1 MELISEIFNNPIMQ
15 SMILGPIMGVV
26 FAALF
31 AGLTQSPTSQAPMSV
46 LQTQEVYITRVVEHR
61 GQRSDSE
68 AGWVILIAA
77 GIALLFVLWKYAI
90 YVNEIHQIIGFCLLT
105 VLSFSA
111 TAIFLS
117 YLKGQFT
124 SEEWG
129 VYLVSPLLL
138 LVGCWY
144 LLDRAH
150 STFDPEI
157 TKLALQN
164 NLWNFYAKSLTDFG
178 RNFMFAHVVG
188 VIILCLVIL
197 FSFMALLHYLSLMN
211 QRSAGAMSGLWFFI
225 TRATMFFSGK
235 SWLVA
240 STLLIILAY
249 IGIEPKAGASWLT
262 KISINK

>member
-1 MELISEIFNNPIMQ
+1 MEFISELFINPIMQ

-31 AGLTQSPTSQAPMSV
+31 AGLTKSPTNQAPITV
-46 LQTQEVYITRVVEHR
+46 VQTREVYVTRVVER
-61 GQRSDSE
+61 QGQRSNSE
-68 AGWVILIAA
+68 EGGGILVAA
-77 GIALLFVLWKYAI
+77 GFVLLFVLWKYAI
-90 YVNEIHQIIGFCLLT
+90 YVNEIHQIIGFALLT

-124 SEEWG
+124 SEEWW
-129 VYLVSPLLL
+129 VYLISPLIL
-138 LVGCWY
+138 LVGCLY
-144 LLDRAH
+144 LLNLAH

-157 TKLALQN
+157 TKLALQT
-164 NLWNFYAKSLTDFG
+164 NLWDFYTKSLTDFG
-178 RNFMFAHVVG
+178 RNFMIAHVGG
-188 VIILCLVIL
+188 VITLCLVIL

-225 TRATMFFSGK
+225 TKATMFFSGK
-235 SWLVA
+235 AWLVA
-240 STLLIILAY
+240 ATILIIFSY

-262 KISINK
+262 KN

>member
-1 MELISEIFNNPIMQ
+1 MELTLELFSNPIMQ

-26 FAALF
+26 IAALF
-31 AGLTQSPTSQAPMSV
+31 AGLNQSPTRQVPITV
-46 LQTQEVYITRVVEHR
+46 VHTHEVYVTRAVERR
-61 GQRSDSE
+61 GQRSNSDE
-68 AGWVILIAA
+68 GGRILFAA
-77 GIALLFVLWKYAI
+77 GFALLFVLWKYAI
-90 YVNEIHQIIGFCLLT
+90 YINEIHQFIGFGLLT

-124 SEEWG
+124 SEEWW

-138 LVGCWY
+138 LLGCLY
-144 LLDRAH
+144 LLNLAH

-164 NLWNFYAKSLTDFG
+164 NLWQFYTKSLTDYG
-178 RNFMFAHVVG
+178 RNFMFAHLGG
-188 VIILCLVIL
+188 VIVLCLVIL

-211 QRSAGAMSGLWFFI
+211 QRSTGAMSGIWYFI

-235 SWLVA
+235 AWLVA
-240 STLLIILAY
+240 ATILFILAY

-262 KISINK
+262 